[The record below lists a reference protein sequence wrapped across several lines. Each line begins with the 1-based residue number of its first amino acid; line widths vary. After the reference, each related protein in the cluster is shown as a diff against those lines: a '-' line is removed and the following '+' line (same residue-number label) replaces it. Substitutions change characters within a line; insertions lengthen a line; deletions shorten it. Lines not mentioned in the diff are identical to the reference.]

1 MGDGAADGTGK
12 GETRVQ
18 SKALELLRLIGLD
31 GLDDAVELLGTG
43 GSHLEQV
50 VVMSS
55 LLGKKDRTEWR
66 GLGKESARREKS

>member
-43 GSHLEQV
+43 GSHLGQ